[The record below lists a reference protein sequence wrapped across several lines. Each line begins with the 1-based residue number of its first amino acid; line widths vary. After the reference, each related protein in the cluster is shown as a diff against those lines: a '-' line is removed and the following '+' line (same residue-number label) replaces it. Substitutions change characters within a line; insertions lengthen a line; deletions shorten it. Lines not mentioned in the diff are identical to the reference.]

1 METILQGHYSARLAW
16 QLSQVLEA
24 RGGGGGGR
32 EVGDNLAWA
41 GEAGRAAAALLT
53 GGAERC
59 QD

>member
-24 RGGGGGGR
+24 RGGR